1 MDDQVDDE
9 VEVDDEDVLMRIVLV
24 QNLLVI
30 VRDDIISVVV
40 TQRIVWLGFVKSIH
54 ILMES
59 VIFIELILRMLSF
72 T

>member
-1 MDDQVDDE
+1 MDDED
-9 VEVDDEDVLMRIVLV
+9 EVDDEDVLMRIVLV

-30 VRDDIISVVV
+30 VRDDIIGVVV
-40 TQRIVWLGFVKSIH
+40 TQRIVWLGLVKSIH

-59 VIFIELILRMLSF
+59 VMFIELILRMLSF

>member
-9 VEVDDEDVLMRIVLV
+9 DEVDDEDVLMRIVLV

-40 TQRIVWLGFVKSIH
+40 TQRIVWLGFVQSIH